1 MKEKQKTSKS
11 GFLVKVLL
19 NPEIGI
25 LIPILIIC
33 VVTTMLKPNFLTW
46 KYISS
51 ILAGSIFIGAA
62 TLGECLIIMCGEID
76 IWPV

>member
-1 MKEKQKTSKS
+1 MKEKQKTNKS

-33 VVTTMLKPNFLTW
+33 VVTP
-46 KYISS
+46 
-51 ILAGSIFIGAA
+51 
-62 TLGECLIIMCGEID
+62 
-76 IWPV
+76 